1 MVIVQQGPLLAM
13 FPSVAHVVLVERNKN
28 MEKKGGVERA
38 RGGEGEGVRTE
49 KNNNRLWKRDKLR
62 NKECIH
68 GREGG

>member
-38 RGGEGEGVRTE
+38 R
-49 KNNNRLWKRDKLR
+49 
-62 NKECIH
+62 
-68 GREGG
+68 EGGRRGDENREK

>member
-38 RGGEGEGVRTE
+38 KEGGRRGGENRE
-49 KNNNRLWKRDKLR
+49 K
-62 NKECIH
+62 
-68 GREGG
+68 